1 MDPLAIAS
9 IPIIIAV
16 VVILIIL
23 ALFTK
28 SRYKIAKP
36 DEAIIVTGRK
46 AKKTVGADGRTIT
59 DLSGQ
64 KVVQGGGVFVVPF
77 LQRHFS
83 LSLRS
88 RAIGIQGV
96 AQTRNGVTIRVEA
109 VAVVKVGD
117 SDGAIRSAA
126 QRFLGQDQH
135 IEPFTQEVLSGSL
148 RSSIGNLTVEEI
160 IRDRAGLAEQVLE
173 AARTSLLNQGLDVD
187 TFQIKEIADDKGY
200 ITDLGRP
207 EQARVRQAA
216 EIAESQSAR
225 ASEQARI
232 EAAEAIADANREL
245 SLKNA
250 SIKTETD
257 EAIARAEAA
266 KPLAE
271 ATAQQGILQ
280 QREITA
286 VREAALREQQLNAE
300 VRKVADAES
309 YRIRQIAEA
318 DAAKVIAE
326 AKADR
331 DRRIA
336 EAEATRA
343 EGEAEAA
350 AILAKGEAEARA
362 TELRVAA
369 LRHESEALLQ
379 QRAIEILPQIAKEL
393 AAPYA
398 SIDNLTVISTDGA
411 TKLSNDV
418 VNNVT
423 QVSTLLKDA
432 TGIDLTKLFNGAT
445 RRSGDS
451 SGQSI
456 GDLLAGGSGAG
467 GGTIGGTT
475 DSTPD
480 TADAAP
486 QQH

>member
-1 MDPLAIAS
+1 MDLFALLFSPAIFA
-9 IPIIIAV
+9 IVAAIV
-16 VVILIIL
+16 VVLILIG
-23 ALFTK
+23 FVN
-28 SRYKIAKP
+28 SRYKIAQP
-36 DEAIIVTGRK
+36 DEAIIVTGRRARK
-46 AKKTVGADGRTIT
+46 SVGADGRTIT
-59 DLSGQ
+59 DLTGQ
-64 KVVQGGGVFVVPF
+64 KVVQGGGVFVIPF
-77 LQRHFS
+77 LQKQFS
-83 LSLRS
+83 MSLRS
-88 RAIGIQGV
+88 RAIGIQVV
-96 AQTRNGVTIRVEA
+96 AQTRNGVTIRIEA

-160 IRDRAGLAEQVLE
+160 IRDRAGLAEQVIE

-216 EIAESQSAR
+216 EIAESVSAR

-250 SIKTETD
+250 SIKSETD
-257 EAIARAEAA
+257 KALAEAEAA

-271 ATAQQGILQ
+271 AFAQQGILQ

-286 VREAALREQQLNAE
+286 QRETALREQQLNAD
-300 VRKVADAES
+300 VRKTADAES

-318 DAAKVIAE
+318 HAAQVVAE

-350 AILAKGEAEARA
+350 AIFARGEAEARA

-369 LRHESEALLQ
+369 LRDESEALLQ
-379 QRAIEILPQIAKEL
+379 QRAIEILPEIAKQL
-393 AAPYA
+393 AAPYGA
-398 SIDNLTVISTDGA
+398 IDNLTVISTDGA
-411 TKLSNDV
+411 SHLSKQV
-418 VNNVT
+418 VGNVT
-423 QVSTLLKDA
+423 EVTQLLKDS
-432 TGIDLTKLFNGAT
+432 TGIDLASLLGGYVGGRSASTAAGAKK
-445 RRSGDS
+445 GV
-451 SGQSI
+451 
-456 GDLLAGGSGAG
+456 
-467 GGTIGGTT
+467 
-475 DSTPD
+475 
-480 TADAAP
+480 TAEAPAAPASASAAAPDAAP
-486 QQH
+486 VSAAAE

>member
-1 MDPLAIAS
+1 MDPLALAS
-9 IPIIIAV
+9 IPVIIV
-16 VVILIIL
+16 VVVVVLAIL

-46 AKKTVGADGRTIT
+46 AKKTLGADGRTIT

-318 DAAKVIAE
+318 DAAKVVAE

-336 EAEATRA
+336 ESEATRA

-350 AILAKGEAEARA
+350 AILAKGEAEARS

-369 LRHESEALLQ
+369 LRNESEALLQ
-379 QRAIEILPQIAKEL
+379 QRAIEILPAIAKEL

-398 SIDNLTVISTDGA
+398 SIDHLTVLSTDGA
-411 TKLSNDV
+411 SKLSNDV

-423 QVSTLLKDA
+423 QVTTLLKDA
-432 TGIDLTKLFNGAT
+432 TGIDLQKLFGAP
-445 RRSGDS
+445 RRS
-451 SGQSI
+451 SGEST
-456 GDLLAGGSGAG
+456 GESLSDLLAQGSGSESG
-467 GGTIGGTT
+467 GA
-475 DSTPD
+475 SH
-480 TADAAP
+480 AAP
-486 QQH
+486 DATPPTQG

>member
-1 MDPLAIAS
+1 MELLGIVLS
-9 IPIIIAV
+9 PIIVAV
-16 VVILIIL
+16 AVGIVVLL
-23 ALFTK
+23 AVIGFVQG
-28 SRYKIAKP
+28 RYKIAQP
-36 DEAIIVTGRK
+36 DEAIIVTGRRARK
-46 AKKTVGADGRTIT
+46 SVGADGRTIT
-59 DLSGQ
+59 DLTGQ
-64 KVVQGGGVFVVPF
+64 KVVQGGGVFVIPF
-77 LQRHFS
+77 LQKQFS
-83 LSLRS
+83 MSLRS
-88 RAIGIQGV
+88 RAIGIQVV
-96 AQTRNGVTIRVEA
+96 AQTRNGVTIRIEA

-160 IRDRAGLAEQVLE
+160 IRDRAGLAEQVIE

-216 EIAESQSAR
+216 EIAESVSAR

-250 SIKTETD
+250 SIKSETD
-257 EAIARAEAA
+257 KALAEAEAA

-271 ATAQQGILQ
+271 AFAQQGILQ
-280 QREITA
+280 QREVTA
-286 VREAALREQQLNAE
+286 QRETALREQQLNAD
-300 VRKVADAES
+300 VRKTADAES

-318 DAAKVIAE
+318 HAAQVVAE

-350 AILAKGEAEARA
+350 AIFAKGEAEARA

-369 LRHESEALLQ
+369 LRDESEALLQ
-379 QRAIEILPQIAKEL
+379 QRAIEILPEIAKQL

-398 SIDNLTVISTDGA
+398 AIDNLTVISTDGA
-411 TKLSNDV
+411 SQLSKQV
-418 VNNVT
+418 AGNVT
-423 QVSTLLKDA
+423 EVTQLLKDS
-432 TGIDLTKLFNGAT
+432 TGIDLAA
-445 RRSGDS
+445 
-451 SGQSI
+451 
-456 GDLLAGGSGAG
+456 LLTGV
-467 GGTIGGTT
+467 IGGR
-475 DSTPD
+475 S
-480 TADAAP
+480 AATGASVP
-486 QQH
+486 MPVRAGASDGGIPVAAAAASSSAE

>member
-1 MDPLAIAS
+1 MDLLATLFSPVVLAVVAGIVLLL
-9 IPIIIAV
+9 IIIAFV
-16 VVILIIL
+16 Q
-23 ALFTK
+23 
-28 SRYKIAKP
+28 SRYKIAQP
-36 DEAIIVTGRK
+36 DEAIIVTGRRARK
-46 AKKTVGADGRTIT
+46 SVGVDGRTIT
-59 DLSGQ
+59 DLTGQ

-77 LQRHFS
+77 LQKQFS
-83 LSLRS
+83 MSLRS
-88 RAIGIQGV
+88 RAIGIQVV
-96 AQTRNGVTIRVEA
+96 AQTRNGVTIRIEA

-117 SDGAIRSAA
+117 SDSAIRSAA
-126 QRFLGQDQH
+126 QRFLGQDKH

-160 IRDRAGLAEQVLE
+160 IRDRAGLAEQVIE

-216 EIAESQSAR
+216 EIAESVSAR

-250 SIKTETD
+250 SIKMETD
-257 EAIARAEAA
+257 KALAEAEAA

-271 ATAQQGILQ
+271 AFAQQGILQ
-280 QREITA
+280 QREVTA
-286 VREAALREQQLNAE
+286 QRETALREQQLNAD
-300 VRKVADAES
+300 VRKTADAES

-318 DAAKVIAE
+318 HAAQVVAE

-350 AILAKGEAEARA
+350 AIFAKGEAEARA

-369 LRHESEALLQ
+369 LRDESEALLQ
-379 QRAIEILPQIAKEL
+379 QRAIEILPEIAKQL

-398 SIDNLTVISTDGA
+398 AIDNLTVISTDGA
-411 TKLSNDV
+411 SHLSKQVVGGVTEVTK
-418 VNNVT
+418 
-423 QVSTLLKDA
+423 LLKDA
-432 TGIDLTKLFNGAT
+432 TGIDLASMLTGAV
-445 RRSGDS
+445 
-451 SGQSI
+451 
-456 GDLLAGGSGAG
+456 GGRAAVGAVG
-467 GGTIGGTT
+467 RGNRAP
-475 DSTPD
+475 S
-480 TADAAP
+480 ASAAP
-486 QQH
+486 AESAPEPAAAPAE

>member
-1 MDPLAIAS
+1 MELLAVLFS
-9 IPIIIAV
+9 PVVFAV
-16 VVILIIL
+16 VVGIVVVLIVIG
-23 ALFTK
+23 FVQ
-28 SRYKIAKP
+28 SRYKIAQP
-36 DEAIIVTGRK
+36 DEAIIVTGRRARK
-46 AKKTVGADGRTIT
+46 SVGADGRTIT
-59 DLSGQ
+59 DLTGQ
-64 KVVQGGGVFVVPF
+64 KVVQGGGVFVIPF
-77 LQRHFS
+77 LQKQFS
-83 LSLRS
+83 MSLRS
-88 RAIGIQGV
+88 RAIGIQVV
-96 AQTRNGVTIRVEA
+96 AQTRNGVTIRIEA

-160 IRDRAGLAEQVLE
+160 IRDRAGLAEQVIE

-216 EIAESQSAR
+216 EIAESVSAR

-250 SIKTETD
+250 SIKMETD
-257 EAIARAEAA
+257 KALAEAEAA

-271 ATAQQGILQ
+271 AFAQQGILQ
-280 QREITA
+280 QREVTA
-286 VREAALREQQLNAE
+286 QRETALREQQLNAD
-300 VRKVADAES
+300 VRKTADAES

-318 DAAKVIAE
+318 HAAQVVAE

-350 AILAKGEAEARA
+350 AIFAKGEAEARA

-369 LRHESEALLQ
+369 LRDESEALLQ
-379 QRAIEILPQIAKEL
+379 QRAIEILPEIARQL

-398 SIDNLTVISTDGA
+398 AIDNLTVISTDGA
-411 TKLSNDV
+411 SHLSKQV
-418 VNNVT
+418 VGNVT
-423 QVSTLLKDA
+423 EVTQLLKDS
-432 TGIDLTKLFNGAT
+432 TGIDLAALLNGFVGG
-445 RRSGDS
+445 RSS
-451 SGQSI
+451 
-456 GDLLAGGSGAG
+456 A
-467 GGTIGGTT
+467 
-475 DSTPD
+475 
-480 TADAAP
+480 ADAAAAP
-486 QQH
+486 VPVGAGSTNGNGHAAAPAPAAAE